1 MGTRTAL
8 PLLSILLLT
17 NCAPPSVSTE
27 LEGLAAA
34 IDAAGEPL
42 LQQLDLEIAQDQRA
56 ARNARIAAGLSVY
69 GSADACDQVSA
80 GSLDVHISDCR
91 ADPQFAA
98 PNGPGSASYSKA
110 AFLLIKSYSD
120 TANAIVASD
129 VSTELTS
136 SVVSLLSASNAFATA
151 ARDDAE
157 AVVINEGQIEPLAR
171 LSGALSE
178 MARARA
184 LRTLVNEA
192 HDPLE
197 YTIKQL
203 IAQQTPQDGLEAA
216 FGRLERA
223 QASMFRAQS
232 GPTAQYAAAVADYE
246 AELDQFSTTAKNSY
260 YARLLL
266 IWRNQQ
272 LLKIAVN
279 TDSDDLTSAIEIL
292 NDISLLTEN
301 TQ

>member
-1 MGTRTAL
+1 
-8 PLLSILLLT
+8 
-17 NCAPPSVSTE
+17 
-27 LEGLAAA
+27 
-34 IDAAGEPL
+34 
-42 LQQLDLEIAQDQRA
+42 
-56 ARNARIAAGLSVY
+56 
-69 GSADACDQVSA
+69 
-80 GSLDVHISDCR
+80 
-91 ADPQFAA
+91 
-98 PNGPGSASYSKA
+98 
-110 AFLLIKSYSD
+110 
-120 TANAIVASD
+120 
-129 VSTELTS
+129 
-136 SVVSLLSASNAFATA
+136 
-151 ARDDAE
+151 
-157 AVVINEGQIEPLAR
+157 
-171 LSGALSE
+171 